1 MGTTKTCRS
10 HLQRITEMDEGNIR
24 LVKVPISLATILE
37 YVGDSKRCLI
47 EGEDVLNCEHVIEC
61 SVAPG
66 PALGV
71 LRVVGYVLQSSALNG
86 EPHTVNLYLNHGEVL
101 SISCSCVAGNSSRC
115 KHCVAVL
122 LKANRM
128 RELPQLS
135 TTDLPQAWGQHAK
148 EVVKVKYASTTLK
161 KVPFC
166 PKFQRPALPPVEPG
180 ILGRLK
186 KDLPYVCPIAIHERK
201 RPHAGKIC
209 GASCSSVVASRPR
222 SLLKVLRRMPEEELQ
237 NVLTVLKRVL
247 TKDVIAEI
255 ERRTKAQA
263 AEPEWMLYR
272 KGMATASICHSFRT
286 WAESVKKPAIHPR
299 PHNVGG
305 LLNQVL
311 RLNTFQSA
319 SMKRGQENEGTAKL
333 KYLNVLTKDG
343 HCARIDNMGF
353 MVREEIPFLGCSP
366 DGIVTY
372 ICQCCPGRRNLLEV
386 KCPNVVSNSFR

>member
-10 HLQRITEMDEGNIR
+10 HLQRITAMDEGNIR

-86 EPHTVNLYLNHGEVL
+86 EPHTVNLDVNHGEIL
-101 SISCSCVAGNSSRC
+101 SISCSCVAGRC

-148 EVVKVKYASTTLK
+148 EVVKVKYAPTTLK

-186 KDLPYVCPIAIHERK
+186 KDLPYVCPIAFHERK
-201 RPHAGKIC
+201 RPDAGKIC
-209 GASCSSVVASRPR
+209 GASCSSVVASRPP
-222 SLLKVLRRMPEEELQ
+222 SLLEVLRRMPEEELQ
-237 NVLTVLKRVL
+237 NVLTELKLVL

-286 WAESVKKPAIHPR
+286 WAESVKNR
-299 PHNVGG
+299 
-305 LLNQVL
+305 
-311 RLNTFQSA
+311 R
-319 SMKRGQENEGTAKL
+319 
-333 KYLNVLTKDG
+333 Y
-343 HCARIDNMGF
+343 
-353 MVREEIPFLGCSP
+353 FL
-366 DGIVTY
+366 DHTM
-372 ICQCCPGRRNLLEV
+372 L
-386 KCPNVVSNSFR
+386 VVC

>member
-1 MGTTKTCRS
+1 
-10 HLQRITEMDEGNIR
+10 MDEGDIR

-71 LRVVGYVLQSSALNG
+71 LRVVGYVLQSSALHG
-86 EPHTVNLYLNHGEVL
+86 EPHTVNLDLNHGEIL
-101 SISCSCVAGNSSRC
+101 GISCSCVAGNSSRC

-135 TTDLPQAWGQHAK
+135 STDLPQAWGQHAK
-148 EVVKVKYASTTLK
+148 EVVKLKYAPTTLR

-166 PKFQRPALPPVEPG
+166 PKFRRPALPPAEPG

-201 RPHAGKIC
+201 RPREGQVI
-209 GASCSSVVASRPR
+209 GASCSSVVAPRPPN
-222 SLLKVLRRMPEEELQ
+222 LLEVLRRMPEEELQ
-237 NVLTVLKRVL
+237 DVLTVLKRVL

-255 ERRTKAQA
+255 ERRTRAQA

-272 KGMATASICHSFRT
+272 RGMATASICHSF
-286 WAESVKKPAIHPR
+286 AH
-299 PHNVGG
+299 
-305 LLNQVL
+305 
-311 RLNTFQSA
+311 
-319 SMKRGQENEGTAKL
+319 
-333 KYLNVLTKDG
+333 
-343 HCARIDNMGF
+343 
-353 MVREEIPFLGCSP
+353 
-366 DGIVTY
+366 
-372 ICQCCPGRRNLLEV
+372 GRR
-386 KCPNVVSNSFR
+386 R